1 MLGGSYGC
9 ACDLWS
15 LGVLVY
21 ILLCGYP
28 PFDDDDQEAVLARI
42 RVADYE
48 FDAAFWSEVS
58 DGANDL
64 VAKLLTLDP
73 AQRLTA
79 ESALL
84 HDWLLE
90 GDHALSARNL
100 ERALATMKSR
110 GTARTK
116 LRGAVKTVLFARR
129 AGRLLHA
136 AQAEAAAEA
145 AAAADIEG
153 AEASTNAG
161 EDAPADGDGAAEG
174 VCSPTSPRGTRARTS
189 RSLSRTS
196 RRS

>member
-1 MLGGSYGC
+1 MRSYGC

-58 DGANDL
+58 DGAKDL

-174 VCSPTSPRGTRARTS
+174 VCSPTSPRGSPRPAS
-189 RSLSRTS
+189 SAASPSPWSPGL
-196 RRS
+196 